1 MTAETP
7 LSRWLRDEMP
17 RHGYPL
23 EGRRAGGVSRLAAD
37 AGIPQAT
44 MSRLVHGQSTP
55 DVQTLR
61 KLAPIFHVSLDKML
75 VIAGLANPD
84 EFDTP
89 RLTLIDNP
97 EYEPTIEELV
107 GGFRDADEA
116 AIAAVEKASVEYRI
130 KAILMRRRVL
140 EAATQ
145 TRDSKMSN
153 G

>member
-1 MTAETP
+1 
-7 LSRWLRDEMP
+7 MP

-23 EGRRAGGVSRLAAD
+23 EGHRAGGVSRLAED

-44 MSRLVHGQSTP
+44 MSRLVHGKSNP

-61 KLAPIFHVSLDKML
+61 RLGPIFGKSLDEMI
-75 VIAGLANPD
+75 VIAGLAEPD

-97 EYEPTIEELV
+97 EYEPSIEELV

-116 AIAAVEKASVEYRI
+116 AIAAVESAPVEYRL
-130 KAILMRRRVL
+130 KAILMRRRVF
-140 EAATQ
+140 ASTTQ
-145 TRDSKMSN
+145 APQRGKASSDA
-153 G
+153 